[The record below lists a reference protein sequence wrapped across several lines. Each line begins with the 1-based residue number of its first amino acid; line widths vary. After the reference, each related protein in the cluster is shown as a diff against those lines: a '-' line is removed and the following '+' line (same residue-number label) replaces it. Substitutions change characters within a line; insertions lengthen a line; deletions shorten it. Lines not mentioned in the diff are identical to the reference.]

1 MKQFN
6 IFKTPQRVWG
16 KDVHGELP
24 PRTKLPPEKIRSS
37 HHQKHKRQLKKMTKV
52 EREKIRI
59 GKFFSQGDFPGS
71 IFFLKAVS
79 PGDFFIEPPQ
89 RLILILIVH
98 MYQPLWYHARDCEG
112 LDIQMIIGAFQLRTS
127 YVQRSSLTKWVLRF
141 NTLFNCFACDLLI
154 VHAHLW
160 SLEFMVSKNVL
171 HVTIKITDLIQRW
184 SFSIIVTTYE
194 IFYRKF

>member
-24 PRTKLPPEKIRSS
+24 PRTKLPPEKIPSS
-37 HHQKHKRQLKKMTKV
+37 QHQKHKRQLKKITKI

-89 RLILILIVH
+89 RLILILIVN
-98 MYQPLWYHARDCEG
+98 MYQPFWKIMVIFMVPCLRLWRIRYSNDHRSVSIEN
-112 LDIQMIIGAFQLRTS
+112 LLRTT
-127 YVQRSSLTKWVLRF
+127 QFPNQMSLTV
-141 NTLFNCFACDLLI
+141 
-154 VHAHLW
+154 
-160 SLEFMVSKNVL
+160 
-171 HVTIKITDLIQRW
+171 
-184 SFSIIVTTYE
+184 
-194 IFYRKF
+194 